1 MENEL
6 IKEAVE
12 YGHAKVDSARSL
24 IAGVMH
30 WAVTTGGFNSE
41 TVQDVMRER
50 WNAAS
55 ATSFRRLQWSG

>member
-12 YGHAKVDSARSL
+12 YGRAKVDARSL

-41 TVQDVMRER
+41 TVQDVMPGAVER
-50 WNAAS
+50 RFGNG
-55 ATSFRRLQWSG
+55 FRRLQWSG